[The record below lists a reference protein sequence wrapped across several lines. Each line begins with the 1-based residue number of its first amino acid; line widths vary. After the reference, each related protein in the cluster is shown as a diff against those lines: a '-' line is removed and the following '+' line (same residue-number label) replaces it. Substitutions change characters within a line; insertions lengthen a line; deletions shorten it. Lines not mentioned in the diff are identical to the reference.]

1 MYALDIIAALALAAG
16 AFLGAG
22 RGLWRILAGGLA
34 VTLGAL
40 AATAAS
46 GVLAAAL
53 NDLGVAYPGDVALG
67 FFLPFALVSVYARYI
82 AGLWLSK
89 RLLRA
94 PGRNQWLGAAAGV
107 VWTVFALGFLVRVAG
122 FGPAEA
128 GHEPGAET
136 ATRPRRRPPPFC
148 SWLARYPGRV
158 ASRLRPEGLVSR
170 ERKRTWQQALKA
182 ALDAERVQARA
193 AEADR
198 EAISSMRE
206 MVSREEQ
213 EPNEIR
219 LTLKPVRLRTP

>member
-1 MYALDIIAALALAAG
+1 MYALDIIAAFALAAG
-16 AFLGAG
+16 AFLGA
-22 RGLWRILAGGLA
+22 RKGLWQILAGGLA
-34 VTLGAL
+34 VTLGVL

-53 NDLGVAYPGDVALG
+53 NDLGVAYPGDMALG

-89 RLLRA
+89 RLARA
-94 PGRNQWLGAAAGV
+94 PGRNQWLGAVAGA
-107 VWTVFALGFLVRVAG
+107 VWMAFALGFLVRVAG
-122 FGPAEA
+122 FGPVEA
-128 GHEPGAET
+128 GREPGTEI
-136 ATRPRRRPPPFC
+136 ATPSRRRPPPFC

-158 ASRLRPEGLVSR
+158 ASRLQPEGLVGP
-170 ERKRTWQQALKA
+170 ERKRTWEKALKA
-182 ALDAERVQARA
+182 ALDAERLQARS

-206 MVSREEQ
+206 MVSREEP
-213 EPNEIR
+213 EPSESR

>member
-1 MYALDIIAALALAAG
+1 MYALDVIAAFALASG

-22 RGLWRILAGGLA
+22 RGLWRILAGGFA

-53 NDLGVAYPGDVALG
+53 NDLGVAYPGDIALG

-94 PGRNQWLGAAAGV
+94 PGRDRWLGAAAGA
-107 VWTVFALGFLVRVAG
+107 VWTVFALSLLVNVVWPG
-122 FGPAEA
+122 QAEA
-128 GHEPGAET
+128 DQKSAPEIAAPS
-136 ATRPRRRPPPFC
+136 RRRPPPFC

-170 ERKRTWQQALKA
+170 ERKRTWEKALKT
-182 ALDAERVQARA
+182 ALDAERVQARSA
-193 AEADR
+193 AADR
-198 EAISSMRE
+198 EAASLMRE
-206 MVSREEQ
+206 MVRRKEQ
-213 EPNEIR
+213 EPSERR
-219 LTLKPVRLRTP
+219 LPLKPVRLRTP